1 MTGKIVLLTKQ
12 TPQEFIVSSV
22 GKMNPVKHLNKE
34 IEEIQH
40 ANVTNCLTTTT
51 FTEGGLYLGEI
62 GDSLKTRRA
71 EAFTGPTVMFSRRTI

>member
-1 MTGKIVLLTKQ
+1 MLQLLRTSCSFY
-12 TPQEFIVSSV
+12 P
-22 GKMNPVKHLNKE
+22 LLLL
-34 IEEIQH
+34 
-40 ANVTNCLTTTT
+40 TNCLTTTT